1 MTKSEF
7 LEKLKSALG
16 NDLSGSIIQENINY
30 YSQYISDEI
39 NKGRS
44 EQEVTSELGDPW
56 VLAQTIIATAENQR
70 QAAGSRMERSY
81 QQGSYGSQGNY
92 QPETTR
98 QGPAYFFQKWGRLIL
113 IMLGVIGIFAII
125 VTVVGGI
132 LSFLA
137 PVLVPLIVIVLI
149 VRMFKKR

>member
-7 LEKLKSALG
+7 LEKLESALG

-30 YSQYISDEI
+30 YSQYISDEV

-56 VLAQTIIATAENQR
+56 AIAQTIIDTAENQR
-70 QAAGSRMERSY
+70 QAAGSRVESSY
-81 QQGSYGSQGNY
+81 RQGGYGSQGDY
-92 QPETTR
+92 QTGTTR

-113 IMLGVIGIFAII
+113 VMLGVIGIFAII

-137 PVLVPLIVIVLI
+137 PVLVPLLVAAFI
-149 VRMFKKR
+149 VRMFKNR